1 MISTSTRKHADL
13 QPTFA
18 LHALPAGATLLG
30 KDLHGKDL
38 VEFRIWA
45 PNAASVSVV
54 LSEAEGLPEQEHA
67 LKPEAESG
75 YFRCRVAGRAGTR
88 YRYRIRN
95 LQGDELLVPD
105 PYARAQTLDVHGES
119 VVHNPLS
126 YTWKTEDW
134 QGKPWHETILYEL
147 HVGLLGGYKGVLQ
160 HLPALAAL
168 GITAIELMPLASFPG
183 ERNWGYDGV
192 LQFAPQSSYG
202 SPDELK
208 ALIDEAHRLGI
219 SVFLDVVYNH
229 FGPDGNYLHHYAP
242 QFFCEDRHT
251 PWGKAI
257 DYAMPEV
264 RAFFIANALYW
275 LQEFRFDGLRFDACH
290 AIWDKSLLEEIAS
303 SVNQTFAGL
312 RHVHLVAENDDNA
325 ANLLQSGFVAQWND
339 DSHHVLHVL
348 LTGETEGYYADYAE
362 QPAAKLARCLR
373 EGFVYQGEP
382 SQHRGDVPRGE
393 PSASLPPTAF
403 VNFMQ
408 NHDQTGNRPFGERL
422 TSLADERALHAASAL
437 LLLSPAIP
445 MLFMGEEYGADS
457 PFYYFTSHSD
467 PELAR
472 AVCEGRRREFA
483 GFSQFSDPALVEK
496 IPDPNAWKTYQ
507 ESTPLEPAHT
517 HWRQWYQHLL
527 QLRHQF
533 LLPVLEHCRGVHAE
547 AMGASAVYARWQLTS
562 QRQLAIAVNL
572 GQEAVEMDWATL
584 SPGESTIMLDYA
596 EAAAGLQQG
605 QLPATSFIA
614 ILDKSS

>member
-1 MISTSTRKHADL
+1 MMPSTKPHADQ
-13 QPTFA
+13 QPTHA
-18 LHALPAGATLLG
+18 LHALPAGGTLLAN
-30 KDLHGKDL
+30 DL

-45 PNAASVSVV
+45 PHAESVSVV
-54 LSEAEGLPEQEHA
+54 LRENEDSPPQEHA
-67 LKPEAESG
+67 LQAEGSTG
-75 YFRCRVAGRAGTR
+75 YFRCRVAGLAGTR

-95 LQGDELLVPD
+95 RDGEELLVPD
-105 PYARAQTLDVHGES
+105 PYARSQTLDVHGES

-126 YTWKTEDW
+126 YAWKTEDW

-147 HVGLLGGYKGVLQ
+147 HVGLLGGYRGVQQ

-183 ERNWGYDGV
+183 DRNWGYDGV

-208 ALIDEAHRLGI
+208 ALIDEAHSLGI

-229 FGPDGNYLHHYAP
+229 FGPDGNYLYHYAP
-242 QFFCEDRHT
+242 QFFCDDRHT

-257 DYAMPEV
+257 NYALPEV
-264 RAFFIANALYW
+264 RAFFISNALYW

-325 ANLLQSGFVAQWND
+325 VNLLQSGFVAQWND

-348 LTGETEGYYADYAE
+348 LTGETEGYYSDYAE
-362 QPAAKLARCLR
+362 QASARLARCLR
-373 EGFVYQGEP
+373 EGFIYQGEP
-382 SQHRGDVPRGE
+382 SPHRGGTPRGE
-393 PSASLPPTAF
+393 ASASLPPTAF

-408 NHDQTGNRPFGERL
+408 NHDQIGNRPFGERL
-422 TSLADERALHAASAL
+422 IDLADERALHAASAL

-445 MLFMGEEYGADS
+445 MLFMGEEYGAEN
-457 PFYYFTSHSD
+457 PFYYFTSHTD
-467 PELAR
+467 PELAK
-472 AVCEGRRREFA
+472 AVCEGRRREFS
-483 GFSQFSDPALVEK
+483 GFSKFSDPTLVEQ

-507 ESTPLEPAHT
+507 ESAPLEPASNNAAHSQ
-517 HWRQWYQHLL
+517 WRQWYQHLL

-533 LLPVLEHCRGVHAE
+533 LLPVLEHCKAVHAE
-547 AMGASAVYARWQLTS
+547 AMGPSAVYARWQLTS

-572 GQEAVEMDWATL
+572 GQQAVEMDWATL
-584 SPGESTIMLDYA
+584 SPGESTIILDYA
-596 EAAAGLQQG
+596 DAAAGLQQG

-614 ILDKSS
+614 IFDKSV